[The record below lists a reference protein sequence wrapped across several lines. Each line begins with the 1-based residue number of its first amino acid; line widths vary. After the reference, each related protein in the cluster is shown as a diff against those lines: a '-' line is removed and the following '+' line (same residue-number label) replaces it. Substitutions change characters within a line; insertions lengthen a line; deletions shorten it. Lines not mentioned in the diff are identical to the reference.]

1 MNAPL
6 RRSAPAAFVLAAAA
20 LVYGQIKVGSAP
32 PPAAAGKSK
41 AAPPAAKKTGA
52 PRLPAMDFSLGLRA
66 GGYPVWGASAPVP
79 EKLANGFTFLFQ
91 PGGEFPYVR
100 GVLILKGGW
109 ASDPPHAKGF
119 SDIFGFAL
127 IEGGTRSR
135 ASEDW
140 RADFETRGIRLNGA
154 ARPGA
159 VEISFDC
166 PAAELPKALEFLHE
180 LVTAPGFRRSALET
194 AKARVRASIAQRNQN
209 IAEITRRE
217 GDIAAHGAG
226 SAWDRKI
233 ELAHIVPVA
242 REDLEAHARERLT
255 PSLAVLGLSGKFDP
269 AAVRAQLERSFGAW
283 SGPATRLPEPART
296 PPETRRLHLANL
308 AGSPN
313 ARIEVLVPLAKPAAA
328 LTTEESAAL
337 LLLGQI
343 AGARPDSRFAAA
355 MKPFA
360 ADPPAFAV
368 QTGVENDS
376 SPAFRVSLHVRP
388 RESVRAVLRAFEE
401 FDQLGQARIEENE
414 FAAAKRRAVTQ
425 INNDMARRDSALRFL
440 TASAALGRDPVYLSA
455 VQRAIMDMTPA
466 VFSRSLQTALDT
478 GRAQAVLAG
487 DVRDFRLAP
496 EDSGLPVV
504 KISLDIPPAPPR
516 QFRDDPE
523 SLRLGKEWISKW
535 REALGGAGKLK
546 AVADAA
552 WTYDVRLFTSGG
564 PVAFRQRV
572 QWLAPGA
579 YRQEQSAS
587 FGSSTL
593 YYDGKQGWNHTRRG
607 IGPVPAMMAEQ
618 IRGELFRMPFRLAMC
633 DLAENP
639 CQVAYAGSGVI
650 QITSPEGLRVEVG
663 LDPET
668 FLAESYAFL
677 ERRGAAGKAL
687 RVVERLSD
695 YQPAGEVPVARRV
708 EVEQEGV
715 RFAEFL
721 MSEMQVNT
729 GLTAEQIGKRP

>member
-1 MNAPL
+1 MSAPL
-6 RRSAPAAFVLAAAA
+6 RLSAPAAFLLAGAA
-20 LVYGQIKVGSAP
+20 LVYGQIKAGSAP
-32 PPAAAGKSK
+32 PQAAGNSK
-41 AAPPAAKKTGA
+41 AAPPATKKTA
-52 PRLPAMDFSLGLRA
+52 PPRPPAVDFSLGLRGA
-66 GGYPVWGASAPVP
+66 DYPVWTPALQSP
-79 EKLANGFTFLFQ
+79 EKLANGFTFLLLPDAELPQ
-91 PGGEFPYVR
+91 VR
-100 GVLILKGGW
+100 GILALKGGW
-109 ASDPPHAKGF
+109 AADPPKSKGF

-135 ASEDW
+135 TAEDW
-140 RADFETRGIRLNGA
+140 RGEFDARGIRVSGA

-166 PAAELPKALEFLHE
+166 PAAELPAALEFLHE

-194 AKARVRASIAQRNQN
+194 AKARVRASITQRNQN

-233 ELAHIVPVA
+233 ELAHIAPVS
-242 REDLEAHARERLT
+242 REDLENHARERLT

-269 AAVRAQLERSFGAW
+269 AAVRARLERSFGAW

-313 ARIEVLVPLAKPAAA
+313 ARIEVLAPLAKPAAA
-328 LTTEESAAL
+328 LTAEESASL
-337 LLLGQI
+337 LLLAQL
-343 AGARPDSRFAAA
+343 AGRQDSRFAAA
-355 MKPFA
+355 MRPFA
-360 ADPPAFAV
+360 ADNPAYAV
-368 QTGVENDS
+368 QSGIENDS
-376 SPAFRVSLHVRP
+376 SPAFRLGLSVRP
-388 RESVRAVLRAFEE
+388 REAVRALLRAFEE
-401 FDQLGQARIEENE
+401 LDQLRQARIEESD
-414 FAAAKRRAVTQ
+414 FAAAKRRTAAQ
-425 INNDMARRDSALRFL
+425 INFDMARRDSALRFL
-440 TASAALGRDPVYLSA
+440 TASAALGRDPGYLPA
-455 VQRAIMDMTPA
+455 VQRAMLGLTPA
-466 VFSRSLQTALDT
+466 VFSRSLQAALDT
-478 GRAQAVLAG
+478 DRAQAVLAG

-504 KISLDIPPAPPR
+504 KISLDIPPAPPAE
-516 QFRDDPE
+516 FRGDPE

-535 REALGGAGKLK
+535 REALGGSDRLK
-546 AVADAA
+546 AVADAS

-607 IGPVPAMMAEQ
+607 IGPVPALLAGQ
-618 IRGELFRMPFRLAMC
+618 IRGELFRIPFRLALC
-633 DLAENP
+633 DLAETP

-650 QITSPEGLRVEVG
+650 QITSPDGLRVEVG
-663 LDPET
+663 LNPET

-677 ERRGAAGKAL
+677 ERRGGAGKAL

-695 YQPAGEVPVARRV
+695 YQPAGGVPIARRV

-721 MSEMQVNT
+721 MSEMKVNT